1 MLTQRRIS
9 KRLAPV
15 FAVALFSCAALPQQ
29 AGDIAPLRH
38 GRLIVWVVKP
48 APGKA
53 VPVSTQPP
61 TTLQQQTAGSFGQ
74 SASDVGTSASNYGV
88 SASSPTISR
97 TGSAPASAQGADP
110 NNEVATAAGYHEQTA
125 GSYGQTAGSFGT
137 AASNHGQTASSLG
150 HTASSVGTNA
160 GDYGQT
166 AGSFGHSLST
176 IAGAGQVPPP
186 KPLQQQ
192 IEPTLRA
199 EYPALQVR
207 FVYTDES
214 ALKAALKA
222 ATSTSYPDVLLF
234 EGYGPFWPGPSPDL
248 RDLSVSSDTDSS
260 PPSSIARALMMN
272 RAPHPDVAHAF
283 LLFLAELDEA
293 RASGSGQ
300 R

>member
-1 MLTQRRIS
+1 MQRRIA
-9 KRLAPV
+9 KWLAPGI
-15 FAVALFSCAALPQQ
+15 AVVLLPCVAVPQQ

-38 GRLIVWVVKP
+38 GRLVVWVVKP

-61 TTLQQQTAGSFGQ
+61 TTLQQQAAGSFGQ

-150 HTASSVGTNA
+150 RTAGSVGTDASN
-160 GDYGQT
+160 YGQS

-199 EYPALQVR
+199 AYPALQVR
-207 FVYTDES
+207 FVYTDEDK
-214 ALKAALKA
+214 LKAALKA
-222 ATSTSYPDVLLF
+222 ATGASYPDVLLF
-234 EGYGPFWPGPSPDL
+234 EGYGPFWPGPSSEL

-260 PPSSIARALMMN
+260 APSSIARALMMN

-283 LLFLAELDEA
+283 LMFLAELDA
-293 RASGSGQ
+293 AAAQ
-300 R
+300 H

>member
-1 MLTQRRIS
+1 VLI
-9 KRLAPV
+9 P
-15 FAVALFSCAALPQQ
+15 CAALPQQ

-38 GRLIVWVVKP
+38 GHLIVWVVKP

-53 VPVSTQPP
+53 IPVSTQPP

-74 SASDVGTSASNYGV
+74 SASDVGTDASNYGV

-110 NNEVATAAGYHEQTA
+110 NNEVAAAAGYREQTA
-125 GSYGQTAGSFGT
+125 GSYGQTASSFGT
-137 AASNHGQTASSLG
+137 EASNHGQTAGSLG
-150 HTASSVGTNA
+150 RTAGSVGTDA
-160 GDYGQT
+160 GSYGQT

-176 IAGAGQVPPP
+176 IAGAGQAPPP
-186 KPLQQQ
+186 RSLQVQ

-199 EYPALQVR
+199 AYPALQVH

-222 ATSTSYPDVLLF
+222 AATSSYPDVLLF
-234 EGYGPFWPGPSPDL
+234 EGYGPFWAGPSSDL
-248 RDLSVSSDTDSS
+248 RELAVASDTDSA
-260 PPSSIARALMMN
+260 PPSSIARALMMH

-283 LLFLAELDEA
+283 LMFLAELDEA
-293 RASGSGQ
+293 RASGSGPQ
-300 R
+300 